1 MKYEYFNTLN
11 LQQVNI
17 LQILSLLKKN
27 RRSDTRKAGDILKP

>member
-17 LQILSLLKKN
+17 LQILSLLKKKIGGVIPE
-27 RRSDTRKAGDILKP
+27 RRETF